1 MDNANPNTGA
11 EPLTV
16 DTAAQ
21 RILGILEPKE
31 PEAKTEAKASTPEL
45 EVEKEDSPDFVPDET
60 PEAEGTEAKPETQE
74 LSFENLQQLA
84 EALEVPFDDLMEH
97 VKARVKVAGEER
109 DVTLKELR
117 DGYQMEADYRK
128 KTSELS
134 EHRKAFEAERDRVA
148 NEINARFQE
157 AQQISTMLENQL
169 MAEYQAVNWNELRAT
184 NPAEFA
190 ALKQEYN
197 ERYNHIQNVKANVAQ
212 NLQAQQNELK
222 ARQDQEL
229 QQMIVAESERLQA
242 VIPEFRD
249 KAKAD
254 ALKAQLREYLKAD
267 GYSDQEIKNVYD
279 HRHVKYLRKAM
290 LYDAMQSKKPE
301 LTKKVVNLPKMQ
313 KPGSAKSKADIKSER
328 VNQKLA
334 KLRKS
339 GNTHDLASIL
349 MEKL

>member
-1 MDNANPNTGA
+1 MDNANPESGA
-11 EPLTV
+11 QSLTV

-31 PEAKTEAKASTPEL
+31 SKEPEVAESAP
-45 EVEKEDSPDFVPDET
+45 EVEKDDSPDFVQDEA
-60 PEAEGTEAKPETQE
+60 PEAEGTEAKPDSQE

-84 EALEVPFDDLMEH
+84 EALEVPFDDLMER
-97 VKARVKVAGEER
+97 VKAKVKVAGEER

-184 NPAEFA
+184 NPAEYA

-212 NLQAQQNELK
+212 NLQAQQAEWQNK
-222 ARQDQEL
+222 QAQEL
-229 QQMIVAESERLQA
+229 HHMLVSESEKLQA
-242 VIPEFRD
+242 AIPEFRD
-249 KAKAD
+249 KAKAET
-254 ALKAQLREYLKAD
+254 LKGQLRDYLKSY

-279 HRHVKYLRKAM
+279 HRHVLILKDAM
-290 LYDAMQSKKPE
+290 AYRAMQSKKPE
-301 LTKKVVNLPKMQ
+301 LTKKIVNLPKMQ
-313 KPGSAKSKADIKSER
+313 KPGSAKSKADINRER
-328 VNQKLA
+328 FNQKMA
-334 KLRKS
+334 KLRKTGS
-339 GNTHDLASIL
+339 THDLASAL
-349 MEKL
+349 LEKI

>member
-31 PEAKTEAKASTPEL
+31 PEAKTEAAPEV
-45 EVEKEDSPDFVPDET
+45 EVEKDDSPDFVPDET

-84 EALEVPFDDLMEH
+84 EALEVPFDELMEN

-157 AQQISTMLENQL
+157 AQQISGMLENQL
-169 MAEYQAVNWNELRAT
+169 MAEYQSINWNELRAT
-184 NPAEFA
+184 NPAEYA

-197 ERYNHIQNVKANVAQ
+197 ERYNHIQNVKANVAK
-212 NLQAQQNELK
+212 NLQAQQAEWQNK
-222 ARQDQEL
+222 QSQEL
-229 QQMIVAESERLQA
+229 QEMLVAESERLQA
-242 VIPEFRD
+242 AVPEFRD

-254 ALKAQLREYLKAD
+254 ALKGQLREYLKTY
-267 GYSDQEIKNVYD
+267 GYSEQEIKNVYD
-279 HRHVKYLRKAM
+279 HRHVLILKDAM
-290 LYDAMQSKKPE
+290 AYRAMQSKKPE

-328 VNQKLA
+328 ISQKMA

-339 GNTHDLASIL
+339 GNTQDLASIL